1 MPPRVALVMPALDE
15 EATVGDVVRA
25 VPRDRIAEVI
35 VVDNGS
41 RDRTAAVAEAAGARV
56 VREDRRGYGAA
67 CLAGVLA
74 AHGADVIVFM
84 DADGSDPPERLPDV
98 LAPIERGEA
107 DLSLGVRDPR
117 RSEPGALTPQQRF
130 GNALAVLLMRRLAGA
145 RYTDLPP
152 CKAITAAAL
161 ERVAPRDTT
170 YGFTIELLLR
180 AHAER
185 LRVVE
190 VPIPCRRRR
199 GGASK
204 VSGTVRGTVLA
215 GVKILSAVW
224 RHAEVIGQGAT
235 RP

>member
-1 MPPRVALVMPALDE
+1 MPPRVVLVLPALDE
-15 EATVGDVVRA
+15 EATIGGVVRA
-25 VPRDRIAEVI
+25 VPRDRIAEVL

-56 VREDRRGYGAA
+56 IHEPRRGYGRA
-67 CLAGVLA
+67 CLAGIEA
-74 AHGADVIVFM
+74 ARAAGAEIIAFM
-84 DADGSDPPERLPDV
+84 DADGSDPPERLPEV
-98 LAPIERGEA
+98 LAPVERGEA

-130 GNALAVLLMRRLAGA
+130 GNALAVLMMRRLVGSE
-145 RYTDLPP
+145 YTDLPP
-152 CKAITAAAL
+152 CKAITVAAL
-161 ERVAPRDTT
+161 DRIEPRDTT

-199 GGASK
+199 GGSSK

-215 GVKILSAVW
+215 GVKIVSAVL
-224 RHAEVIGQGAT
+224 RHAW
-235 RP
+235 R